1 MCELQGFRPK
11 IDKQECGP
19 VLADENAVPDVGDR
33 EERDRVAARL
43 VEQEHVLA
51 VGDPLVG
58 QLDSEP
64 SAKGL
69 DEQQSFW
76 ERLRSEEA
84 AHRRAAQWALL
95 PGQSRR
101 FPSDRADQPRSH
113 ATTLSDPP
121 PTAS

>member
-11 IDKQECGP
+11 IDKQKCGP

-33 EERDRVAARL
+33 EERDRVTARL

-51 VGDPLVG
+51 VGDPLVD

-84 AHRRAAQWALL
+84 AHRRGAQWPCCQDSPIGFPPIGLT
-95 PGQSRR
+95 SR
-101 FPSDRADQPRSH
+101 DR
-113 ATTLSDPP
+113 TL
-121 PTAS
+121 

>member
-11 IDKQECGP
+11 IDKQKCGP
-19 VLADENAVPDVGDR
+19 LLADENAVPDP
-33 EERDRVAARL
+33 VAFFP
-43 VEQEHVLA
+43 VA

-95 PGQSRR
+95 PGQSRW

-113 ATTLSDPP
+113 AMTLSDPP
-121 PTAS
+121 PTAG